1 MNYLIHR
8 GTVITIKIDNPE
20 IENFFIN
27 ELKSDVK
34 KFSEFILMNL
44 EKYRKQ
50 NEFNITPLDP
60 QKNSYKLK
68 FDDIEEVNES
78 ANPFKNIDDVAQYAR
93 KLRDNAWR

>member
-1 MNYLIHR
+1 M
-8 GTVITIKIDNPE
+8 TIKIDNPE
-20 IENFFIN
+20 IEHFFIN

-68 FDDIEEVNES
+68 FDDIEEVDES
-78 ANPFKNIDDVAQYAR
+78 ANPFKNIDDVAQYAQ
-93 KLRDNAWR
+93 KLRENAWR

>member
-1 MNYLIHR
+1 M
-8 GTVITIKIDNPE
+8 TIKIDNPE
-20 IENFFIN
+20 IEHFFIN

-60 QKNSYKLK
+60 KKNSYKLQ
-68 FDDIEEVNES
+68 FDDIEEVDES
-78 ANPFKNIDDVAQYAR
+78 ANPFKDIDNVVKYAR
-93 KLRDNAWR
+93 KLRENAWR

>member
-1 MNYLIHR
+1 M
-8 GTVITIKIDNPE
+8 TIKIDNPE
-20 IENFFIN
+20 IEHFFIN

-44 EKYRKQ
+44 EKHRKQ

-68 FDDIEEVNES
+68 FDDIEEVDES
-78 ANPFKNIDDVAQYAR
+78 ANPFK
-93 KLRDNAWR
+93 KLRGLTLNR